1 MMNEEQRFEADLR
14 AALAPEPASGELRR
28 RILAEVQL
36 QGAQRGN
43 RSGSAGN
50 ARPGWLSRLDPQGW
64 FGSWRLVEFGA
75 LAAAAS
81 LAFGIFAG
89 ASGFVPDGTM
99 LGGTATVAA
108 SDGDGTVDLV
118 ALAYDSSGVTGDFQ

>member
-1 MMNEEQRFEADLR
+1 MNEEQRFEADLR

-36 QGAQRGN
+36 QDAQRGT

-50 ARPGWLSRLDPQGW
+50 ARPGWLSWLDPQEWSGGW
-64 FGSWRLVEFGA
+64 FGRWRLVEFGA

-89 ASGFVPDGTM
+89 ASGFVPDG
-99 LGGTATVAA
+99 AAVA
-108 SDGDGTVDLV
+108 SNDSGSTVDLV
-118 ALAYDSSGVTGDFQ
+118 ALAYDNSGVSGDFQ